1 MSQEASAIVD
11 TKSWP
16 ALYDTDDLPKRKLS
30 NPYRAPSA
38 DMICYIDFSVSTTGV
53 LAGIKVTDDG
63 IFFHSHVVL
72 MLRVMRQQW
81 QNFMCSHFQ
90 SKSAMVEISSI
101 VFVHV
106 LTCNVLFLV
115 VSARCLT
122 RRARRCAAR

>member
-63 IFFHSHVVL
+63 IFFSSHVVL
-72 MLRVMRQQW
+72 MLRVMRLQ
-81 QNFMCSHFQ
+81 
-90 SKSAMVEISSI
+90 
-101 VFVHV
+101 
-106 LTCNVLFLV
+106 
-115 VSARCLT
+115 
-122 RRARRCAAR
+122 

>member
-53 LAGIKVTDDG
+53 LAGIKVMMAY
-63 IFFHSHVVL
+63 SS
-72 MLRVMRQQW
+72 LRIW
-81 QNFMCSHFQ
+81 F
-90 SKSAMVEISSI
+90 
-101 VFVHV
+101 
-106 LTCNVLFLV
+106 
-115 VSARCLT
+115 
-122 RRARRCAAR
+122 